1 MQQKSVQSRG
11 TGSIEIVKPHHMK
24 FTPIDRTPGR
34 GTPLM
39 ISPETDFMDLFRGI
53 VFNVI
58 GLKKQQIY

>member
-1 MQQKSVQSRG
+1 
-11 TGSIEIVKPHHMK
+11 MK
-24 FTPIDRTPGR
+24 FTPIDRTPRR

-53 VFNVI
+53 VFNII

>member
-24 FTPIDRTPGR
+24 FTPIDRTPWER
-34 GTPLM
+34 N
-39 ISPETDFMDLFRGI
+39 SPYDESDFMDLFRGI
-53 VFNVI
+53 VFNII

>member
-24 FTPIDRTPGR
+24 FTPIDRTP
-34 GTPLM
+34 LM

-53 VFNVI
+53 VFNII